1 MESHNPIEI
10 EIQWRC
16 SHCGHRYEQTLAVCV
31 PNGSSTQQHQ
41 MIGSGSLICHNCG
54 QMGPMQI
61 GCAILLGMSVMAGS
75 DGAIHVCRADS
86 EGEEKDPKRWA
97 WSVRHPSRN

>member
-1 MESHNPIEI
+1 MESHNPIDI
-10 EIQWRC
+10 EVQWRC
-16 SHCGHRYEQTLAVCV
+16 PHCGHRYAQALAVCT
-31 PNGSSTQQHQ
+31 PNISGAEHK
-41 MIGSGSLICHNCG
+41 MIGSGSLICSNCG

-75 DGAIHVCRADS
+75 DGAIQVCRAAS